1 MATQMDAIQVKATL
15 SQSPMQIE
23 PDALISAL
31 LRMMCGRQGCS
42 GKFHLQA
49 ITHHGQQHKFEL
61 LCGVCRRKFIFQ
73 THRETGL
80 VRVRLPTVV
89 GEKELSLQRVVATI
103 LVLMTGH
110 SQKTLTYF
118 THSQDGGFTRTTAD
132 RYMQLLCPAVVEAA
146 KASLKATRV
155 EFKHRIG
162 PNGKY
167 SASFDCGWRTRGAHA
182 YGGSGDI
189 ISMPRKADERPV
201 RLASA
206 VLQRP
211 HLIRVTLADGSKK
224 EVIIGADNHEG
235 TSRGMEGQ
243 AFNLCLD
250 DLKVLFS
257 PSLHSLP
264 RRLMIYWPQ
273 WKH

>member
-1 MATQMDAIQVKATL
+1 MDAIQLTARQ
-15 SQSPMQIE
+15 SQSVVPVE
-23 PDALISAL
+23 LDALISL
-31 LRMMCGRQGCS
+31 LLEMPCRRQGCS
-42 GKFHLQA
+42 GKLRLQDVK
-49 ITHHGQQHKFEL
+49 HHGQQHKFDL
-61 LCGVCRRKFIFQ
+61 SCAICGRKFIFQ

-80 VRVRLPTVV
+80 VGVRLPGIE

-103 LVLMTGH
+103 LALMTGH

-167 SASFDCGWRTRGAHA
+167 SASFDGGWRTRGAHA

-189 ISMPRKADERPV
+189 ISFPRTAEERPV

-224 EVIIGADNHEG
+224 EVVIGADNHEG
-235 TSRGMEGQ
+235 TSRGMEGE
-243 AFNLCLD
+243 AFNHCLD
-250 DLKVLFS
+250 DLKVPLS
-257 PSLHSLP
+257 PSLHSL
-264 RRLMIYWPQ
+264 
-273 WKH
+273 